1 MIPAPDPGIVEAA
14 LRIAADAPHRLAAL
28 AAPPP
33 AEVFPAGLH
42 RILWQEVWRRVTIG
56 AHTPLAPDTIADLL
70 AIRGIGRTTAIAW
83 WQGLLERTAQ
93 VTPGA
98 LHELLRDLAEA
109 HARASLM
116 GRVTAAVAV
125 MRERFEGGATT
136 DQLRSVMASAL
147 ELSPFEAQ
155 GSGIVTI
162 EEADRVSMERER
174 LACETGGE
182 TGFTT
187 GIVALDQVLGR
198 LEPGQLTVVA
208 ARAKV
213 GKTHAAIQILDHAT
227 GRTWAHL
234 SGRAA
239 NALVVS
245 LEMDAASVYDRLL
258 ARASRTD
265 YQRMMM
271 EGRTHEA
278 PRIYE
283 TRQRLK
289 RRGINF
295 VDTPGTTVA
304 GIVARARA
312 VAQRDPVD
320 LLIVDY
326 LDLVRPNKQS
336 EERYDLQVG
345 SIVRDL
351 LTLGRELQAH
361 VVILVQI
368 NRQGDQEASIRHLAN
383 SDEIGRAAHHVL
395 ILNRPQGTDMLGLKD
410 RATTVQLNIAVTSRG
425 RGTGCT
431 IPTFLDKTRSNFK
444 DSDAEEIDYEP

>member
-1 MIPAPDPGIVEAA
+1 MTPASDPGIVEAA
-14 LRIAADAPHRLAAL
+14 LRISADEPWRLAAL
-28 AAPPP
+28 QSPPP

-42 RILWQEVWRRVTIG
+42 RSLWAELWRRAIVG
-56 AHTPLAPDTIADLL
+56 AHTPVGPETVCDLL
-70 AIRGIGRTTAIAW
+70 AARGAPRGSALAW
-83 WQGLLERTAQ
+83 WQGIAERTHH
-93 VTPGA
+93 VPHGTLPA
-98 LHELLRDLAEA
+98 LLAILA
-109 HARASLM
+109 DRYAVGVLM
-116 GRVTAAVAV
+116 ARVTAAVVA
-125 MRERFEGGATT
+125 MQERVEEHATA
-136 DQLRSVMASAL
+136 DQVRGIMACAL
-147 ELSPFEAQ
+147 ELGPAEAA
-155 GSGIVTI
+155 GAGLITIVD
-162 EEADRVSMERER
+162 ADRVSRERER
-174 LACETGGE
+174 VACETGGE

-187 GIVALDQVLGR
+187 GIVPLDSVLGR

-213 GKTHAAIQILDHAT
+213 GKTHAAIQLLDHTT

-234 SGRAA
+234 SGRPAH
-239 NALVVS
+239 ALVVS

-278 PRIYE
+278 PQIE
-283 TRQRLK
+283 DTREHLV
-289 RRGINF
+289 RRAIHF

-304 GIVARARA
+304 GIVARARSL
-312 VAQRDPVD
+312 AQREPID

-326 LDLVRPNKQS
+326 LDLVRPNKPS
-336 EERYDLQVG
+336 EERHDLQVG
-345 SIVRDL
+345 HIVRDL

-395 ILNRPQGTDMLGLKD
+395 ILNRPTSSDPLGL
-410 RATTVQLNIAVTSRG
+410 TGQQNTVPLNIAVTSRG
-425 RGTGCT
+425 RGTGST
-431 IPTFLDKTRSNFK
+431 VPVFLDKTQSRFMDSN
-444 DSDAEEIDYEP
+444 AEPVR